1 MKEIFGRLIDH
12 VRYSA
17 ACRQVNQNTP
27 KKLANTCKHKTHL
40 KMRICIKAKYY
51 LSAFSWPFVCSAGN
65 NFSYLKGYTYILSSL
80 YSASASENWS
90 DIN

>member
-1 MKEIFGRLIDH
+1 MKEIFGLLIDH
-12 VRYSA
+12 VRYSTA
-17 ACRQVNQNTP
+17 RRQVNQNTP
-27 KKLANTCKHKTHL
+27 KNTCKHKTHL

-65 NFSYLKGYTYILSSL
+65 NFPYLKGYTYVLSSP